1 MPNFNKQINMKRR
14 INVIILFVALLI
26 ISCGQNDK
34 KVRTKVAGNSPEGVI
49 LFESRPIV
57 PSRYFDIGTIRSD
70 GTNITMLTTHEEMD
84 SINNVDACFSPD
96 GNKIVFC
103 IDSGKVSLSLS
114 ELYVM
119 DAFDTDL
126 DGKGDNLYT
135 LTDLNEQAYNASWVE
150 MDSGSKI
157 GFVNETEL
165 GFRFSV
171 IYLNNEMLID
181 SICPVTDFKTND
193 WEHVFS
199 PDGMKVAFTRR
210 IYTKES
216 EKTCDAIYTIDKDG
230 TNEKRLTLQ
239 DGSFSMI
246 PCWSNDGNYIVYSS
260 NKVDDIKFDLY
271 IMDAK
276 EGENDEESN
285 RRLTLYGNNNFFPV
299 FSPDNNFIAFSSD
312 RAGSMDIYIMP
323 ITGET
328 ESVQAI
334 KIAGIASDDEF
345 PADWVIY
352 E

>member
-1 MPNFNKQINMKRR
+1 MKRL
-14 INVIILFVALLI
+14 INVVILFVTLLFF
-26 ISCGQNDK
+26 SCGQNDN

-49 LFESRPIV
+49 LFETRPLV
-57 PSRYFDIGTIRSD
+57 PSRHFDIGTIKSD
-70 GTNITMLTTHEEMD
+70 GTDITMLTTHEEVD
-84 SINNVDACFSPD
+84 KINNTDACFSPD

-103 IDSGKVSLSLS
+103 IDSGKVSLFLS
-114 ELYVM
+114 ELHVM

-126 DGKGDNLYT
+126 DGAGDNLYT
-135 LTDLNEQAYNASWVE
+135 LTDLNEQAYSASWIE

-165 GFRFSV
+165 GLRFSV

-181 SICPVTDFKTND
+181 SVCQVTDFKTND
-193 WEHVFS
+193 WDHVFS

-210 IYTKES
+210 IYTKEG
-216 EKTCDAIYTIDKDG
+216 EKTCDAIYTMDNDG

-239 DGSFSMI
+239 DGSFPRY
-246 PCWSNDGNYIVYSS
+246 PCWSNDGKYIVYSS
-260 NKVDDIKFDLY
+260 DKADDLKFDIY

-285 RRLTLYGNNNFFPV
+285 RRLTFYGNKNISPV
-299 FSPDNNFIAFSSD
+299 FSTDNNFIAFSSD
-312 RAGSMDIYIMP
+312 RAGSLDIYIMP
-323 ITGET
+323 VTGET

-334 KIAGIASDDEF
+334 KLVGTESDDEF